1 MTDGPRS
8 FSELFLRDAP
18 YYLSIGMT
26 YDQYWY
32 GDVWLVEQF
41 READRLRQE
50 RVNMEAWLNGMYHY
64 DALCCALQ
72 NAFRKK
78 SDPPAK
84 YPENPYDIFPKKET
98 KQEREAREEAE
109 RLQAKLYMSQMMRVG
124 KNWGGS

>member
-8 FSELFLRDAP
+8 LTELFQRDAP

-26 YDQYWY
+26 FDQYWY

-50 RVNMEAWLNGMYHY
+50 RANVAAWLNGMYQY
-64 DALCCALQ
+64 DAVSCALA

-84 YPENPYDIFPKKET
+84 YPTEPYNIFQKRET
-98 KQEREAREEAE
+98 RKERERREEAE
-109 RLQAKLYMSQMMRVG
+109 RLQAKLYMQQMMRAG
-124 KNWGGS
+124 KNWGG